1 MLKLDMATN
10 KYNETI
16 NGTVF
21 RGDGGILPTLENTSG
36 VLQLICFV
44 PQLSKAVIEVPVS
57 CVGHAIIFDTADT
70 DTVADG
76 TRNVTLGAG
85 IYIFYGFRHT
95 TYSTK
100 DYWFYKR
107 LI

>member
-10 KYNETI
+10 KSDETI

-21 RGDGGILPTLENTSG
+21 KYEGGILPSLFEFTG

-44 PQLSKAVIEVPVS
+44 PQLTRSVVEVPVS
-57 CVGHAIIFDTADT
+57 CGRTAGIYDSS
-70 DTVADG
+70 DGVASDG
-76 TRNVTLGAG
+76 ARSVTLGVG